1 MKTQKNMYTALRIVM
16 GFIFTWAFLDKLFGL
31 GFATTSARAWINGG
45 SPTFGFLNNSP
56 TGPFADFFNSLAGL
70 PVVDW
75 MFMLGLIFIGL
86 TLLLNKYIVWGSI
99 AGMVLML
106 LMYLAVLPPSNNPLV
121 DEHIVYIL
129 VLALLALQNRNKFK

>member
-1 MKTQKNMYTALRIVM
+1 MKTQKNIYTALRIVM

-45 SPTFGFLNNSP
+45 SPTFGFLSNSP